1 MAIVFREGHL
11 LLSVRYMVIIFQS
24 IKRLYLAQLAACTK
38 VKESDSPSSLWSR
51 CILMKQMQ
59 RGASSPRSGT
69 TEESY
74 GSPAAPGSGS
84 FGDINAKHKHAA
96 ALSIKVCASRLNSR
110 RPSAVLLCYYS
121 AGSSLR
127 EASVLLCVE
136 LCADAASP
144 NARTKNVRVS
154 QGRKLHI
161 TVYRK
166 LEKDVQYCTLGQA
179 ENSSKTESIHL
190 LSILECFEQHS
201 HKFKADVQTE
211 KAFFP

>member
-127 EASVLLCVE
+127 EAS
-136 LCADAASP
+136 CAWSF
-144 NARTKNVRVS
+144 
-154 QGRKLHI
+154 
-161 TVYRK
+161 
-166 LEKDVQYCTLGQA
+166 VQMPQ
-179 ENSSKTESIHL
+179 
-190 LSILECFEQHS
+190 
-201 HKFKADVQTE
+201 VQTPE
-211 KAFFP
+211 QRMFGFLKGESSTSQCTAN